1 MLQGAYYAQTKNAQS
16 TRKAE
21 VDPSGRATG
30 GKMMFG
36 KSSKELEKL
45 DQCMAC
51 AETYDEWSEAAEAHD
66 ELSGAQR
73 WKRVDQTKL
82 CDSSQ
87 IRLCLEELRR
97 HRQHHDNH
105 ALMFALNEGIHGNMG
120 GMGKAALYQP
130 AKFGTKCLI
139 EDYVSEIVDAL
150 EHLAQLDTSIIS
162 REEKLDFF
170 HRARHSYGRTALML
184 SGGGAWGHFHIGV
197 VKALI
202 ENDLLPNVISGSSA
216 GSLMTAVIGT
226 HTDAELEES
235 NHQEALVNEAKK
247 ETKWINKLLLGER
260 SQINVGDLEQ
270 MVERLVPD
278 MTFQEALEL
287 TGRHI
292 NISVAPADLHQTSR
306 LLNAIAS
313 PNVFIRTAVMAS
325 CAVPGVYPPVMLQAK
340 NIHGEHQPYLPNRR
354 WVDGS
359 VTDDLPAKRLARLY
373 GVNFYIAS
381 LINPIVL
388 MGQDIDDDQ
397 TPVPRVAR
405 IFLNK
410 GATRLAQLGNILSK
424 RYTQEWPRLNLVMNM
439 FNSLLN
445 QKYKADINIYADFR
459 KFDLRKIMSHVS
471 ALELIELEHQGE
483 LATWPQLERIK
494 LSSKIGLALDRIV
507 EQYGEDELRHVA
519 RKKNSKK
526 RSAKLKTAESKAA

>member
-1 MLQGAYYAQTKNAQS
+1 
-16 TRKAE
+16 
-21 VDPSGRATG
+21 
-30 GKMMFG
+30 
-36 KSSKELEKL
+36 
-45 DQCMAC
+45 MAR
-51 AETYDEWSEAAEAHD
+51 AETYDVWCEAAQDYD

-73 WKRVDQTKL
+73 WKRVDHTKL
-82 CDSSQ
+82 YDSSQ
-87 IRLCLEELRR
+87 IRLRLDEIRR
-97 HRQHHDNH
+97 HRKHQDNH

-120 GMGKAALYQP
+120 GMGKAALYRP
-130 AKFGTKCLI
+130 AKLGTKCLI
-139 EDYVSEIVDAL
+139 EDYVSEIADAL

-202 ENDLLPNVISGSSA
+202 ENKVLPNVISGSSA
-216 GSLMTAVIGT
+216 GSVMTAVVGT
-226 HTDAELEES
+226 HTDEELEES
-235 NHQEALVNEAKK
+235 NHHEALVNEAKK
-247 ETKWINKLLLGER
+247 ETKWINKLLLGAS
-260 SQINVGDLEQ
+260 SQINVSDLEQ

-278 MTFQEALEL
+278 MTFQEAFEL

-313 PNVFIRTAVMAS
+313 PNVYIRTAVMAS

-340 NIHGEHQPYLPNRR
+340 NIHGEHQPYLPTRR

-381 LINPIVL
+381 LINPIIL

-397 TPVPRVAR
+397 TPVPRVVR
-405 IFLNK
+405 IFLHR
-410 GATRLAQLGNILSK
+410 GATRLAQLGNIVNN
-424 RYTQEWPRLNLVMNM
+424 RYTQKWPRVNLVVNM

-445 QKYKADINIYADFR
+445 QKYKADINIYADLR
-459 KFDLRKIMSHVS
+459 KFDLRKILSHVS
-471 ALELIELEHQGE
+471 VLELMELEHQGE
-483 LATWPQLERIK
+483 LATWPQLQRIK
-494 LSSKIGLALDRIV
+494 LSSKIGLALDSIL
-507 EQYGEDELRHVA
+507 EHYGEDELRHVA
-519 RKKNSKK
+519 RKKTSKK
-526 RSAKLKTAESKAA
+526 RPANLKVARSQAA

>member
-1 MLQGAYYAQTKNAQS
+1 
-16 TRKAE
+16 
-21 VDPSGRATG
+21 
-30 GKMMFG
+30 MMSDTLAKTLKPF
-36 KSSKELEKL
+36 E
-45 DQCMAC
+45 QRMAF
-51 AETYDEWSEAAEAHD
+51 AGTYDEWCAAAQAYD
-66 ELSGAQR
+66 ELSGAER
-73 WKRVDQTKL
+73 WKRVDQTRL
-82 CDSSQ
+82 YDFSQ
-87 IRLCLEELRR
+87 IRLRLDELRR
-97 HRQHHDNH
+97 HRRHQDSH

-120 GMGKAALYQP
+120 GMGRASLYQR
-130 AKFGTKCLI
+130 AKFGTKHLI

-150 EHLAQLDTSIIS
+150 EHLAQLDESIIS

-170 HRARHSYGRTALML
+170 NRARHSYGRTALML

-197 VKALI
+197 VKVLI
-202 ENDLLPNVISGSSA
+202 ENNVLPNVISGSSA
-216 GSLMTAVIGT
+216 GSLVTAVVGT
-226 HTDAELEES
+226 HTDRELEES
-235 NHQEALVNEAKK
+235 NHAETLVREAKK
-247 ETKWINKLLLGER
+247 EAKWINTVLLGER
-260 SQINVGDLEQ
+260 SQINVRDLEQ

-313 PNVFIRTAVMAS
+313 PNVYIRTAVMAS

-340 NIHGEHQPYLPNRR
+340 NIHGKHQPYLPNRR

-381 LINPIVL
+381 LINPIIL
-388 MGQDIDDDQ
+388 MSKDIDDDQ
-397 TPVPRVAR
+397 TPVPRLLR
-405 IFLNK
+405 LFLHQ
-410 GATRLAQLGNILSK
+410 GATSLAKLGNIMSK
-424 RYTQEWPRLNLVMNM
+424 KYTPDWPRLNLLINM

-471 ALELIELEHQGE
+471 DRELMELERFGE
-483 LATWPQLERIK
+483 IATWPQLERIK
-494 LSSKIGLALDRIV
+494 LSSKIGLALDRIL
-507 EQYGEDELRHVA
+507 EQYGEDEMRHVA
-519 RKKNSKK
+519 RKRKMKK
-526 RSAKLKTAESKAA
+526 KHDNRKTTKSKAA

>member
-1 MLQGAYYAQTKNAQS
+1 MKFNKSA
-16 TRKAE
+16 KA
-21 VDPSGRATG
+21 
-30 GKMMFG
+30 
-36 KSSKELEKL
+36 LEKL
-45 DQCMAC
+45 EQHMAD
-51 AETYDEWSEAAEAHD
+51 AESYDGWCEVAQAHD
-66 ELSGAQR
+66 GLSGAEQ
-73 WKRVDQTKL
+73 WKRVDQTRL
-82 CDSSQ
+82 YDFSQ
-87 IRLCLEELRR
+87 IRHRLDELRR
-97 HRQHHDNH
+97 HRARQDDH
-105 ALMFALNEGIHGNMG
+105 ALLFTLNEGIHGNMG
-120 GMGKAALYQP
+120 GMGKATLYQP

-139 EDYVSEIVDAL
+139 EDYVGEIVDAL
-150 EHLAQLDTSIIS
+150 EHLSQLDESIIS

-202 ENDLLPNVISGSSA
+202 ENNLLPNVISGSSA
-216 GSLMTAVIGT
+216 GSLVTAVIGT
-226 HTDAELEES
+226 HTDEELEES
-235 NHQEALVNEAKK
+235 NHQETLVNETKK
-247 ETKWINKLLLGER
+247 EAKWINKLLLGER
-260 SQINVGDLEQ
+260 SQINVRDLEE

-278 MTFQEALEL
+278 LTFQEALEL

-313 PNVFIRTAVMAS
+313 PNVYIRTAVMAS

-340 NIHGEHQPYLPNRR
+340 NIHGEHQPYLPTRR

-388 MGQDIDDDQ
+388 MGKDIDDDQ
-397 TPVPRVAR
+397 TPIPRVLR
-405 IFLNK
+405 VFLTQ
-410 GATRLAQLGNILSK
+410 GATSLAKLGNIVSK
-424 RYTQEWPRLNLVMNM
+424 SYTQDWPRLNLVINM

-459 KFDLRKIMSHVS
+459 KFDLRKIMSHIS
-471 ALELIELEHQGE
+471 DLELLELEHQGE

-494 LSSKIGLALDRIV
+494 LSSKIGLALDKIL

-519 RKKNSKK
+519 RKKNRKK
-526 RSAKLKTAESKAA
+526 KPENRNVAKSKAA

>member
-1 MLQGAYYAQTKNAQS
+1 MP
-16 TRKAE
+16 
-21 VDPSGRATG
+21 D
-30 GKMMFG
+30 
-36 KSSKELEKL
+36 KSSKMLETL
-45 DQCMAC
+45 ERSMAC
-51 AETYDEWSEAAEAHD
+51 AESYAQWSEAAQAHD
-66 ELSGAQR
+66 KLSGAEQ
-73 WKRVDQTKL
+73 WKKVDQTKL
-82 CDSSQ
+82 YDYAQ
-87 IRLCLEELRR
+87 IHHRLDELQRHRR
-97 HRQHHDNH
+97 HQDNH
-105 ALMFALNEGIHGNMG
+105 ALLFALNEGIHGNMG
-120 GMGKAALYQP
+120 GMGKSALYRP
-130 AKFGTKCLI
+130 AKFGSKQLI
-139 EDYVSEIVDAL
+139 EDYVDEIVDAL
-150 EHLAQLDTSIIS
+150 EHLAQLDTSEIS

-197 VKALI
+197 VKSLI
-202 ENDLLPNVISGSSA
+202 ENNLLPNVISGSSA
-216 GSLMTAVIGT
+216 GSLVTAVIGT
-226 HTDAELEES
+226 HTDEELEES
-235 NHQEALVNEAKK
+235 NHQETLVKEAKK
-247 ETKWINKLLLGER
+247 EAKWISKLLLGKH
-260 SQINVGDLEQ
+260 SQINVRDLEQ

-278 MTFQEALEL
+278 MTFQEALDL

-313 PNVFIRTAVMAS
+313 PNVYIRTAVMAS

-340 NIHGEHQPYLPNRR
+340 NIHGEHQPYLPSRR

-388 MGQDIDDDQ
+388 LGRDIDDEQ
-397 TPVPRVAR
+397 TPVPKVLRM
-405 IFLNK
+405 FLHQ
-410 GATRLAQLGNILSK
+410 GATGLAKLGNVMSK
-424 RYTQEWPRLNLVMNM
+424 RYTQDWPRLNLIINM

-471 ALELIELEHQGE
+471 DKELMELEHHGE

-494 LSSKIGLALDRIV
+494 LSSRIGLALDKILA
-507 EQYGEDELRHVA
+507 QYGEDELRHVA
-519 RKKNSKK
+519 RKGKAKK
-526 RSAKLKTAESKAA
+526 RPVHRNAAKSKAA